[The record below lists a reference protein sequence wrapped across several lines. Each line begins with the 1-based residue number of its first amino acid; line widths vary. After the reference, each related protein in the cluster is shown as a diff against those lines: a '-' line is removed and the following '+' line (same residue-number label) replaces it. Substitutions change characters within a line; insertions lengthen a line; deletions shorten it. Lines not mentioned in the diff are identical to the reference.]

1 MKTPSGF
8 LFWKGNMIQKPKG
21 TKDIYGTDQDIY
33 ESIFKCFEKLA
44 KSYNFHKISTPIFES
59 LALFRETSGEFS
71 DIFTKELYSFK
82 DLSNRELA
90 LRPEGTAP
98 IGRAIIENKLL
109 TNKLLNKL
117 FYVGPMFRYEKPQ
130 KGRLRQ
136 FYQIGVELIGDNYLY
151 STIEIIQLASNFLNQ
166 LGINDCILKINNIGT
181 KSERQLFEKSLTKYF
196 EENKKNLSELSIS
209 RIQSN
214 PLRILDDKIDSQKQV
229 VINAPKIEEFLS
241 SESKES
247 FKNILSLLTEFGI
260 SFQVDPALVRGLNY
274 YTNVVF
280 EFESHSQ
287 SLGSKS
293 TIIGGGCY
301 DNLINNSSQNIFG
314 VGFGVGVERIF
325 EILKDYN
332 EIKEKSIDVYF
343 LISNQD
349 EFLKLFPL
357 ICELRNN
364 NIIVDFNK
372 KFNKSQKL
380 YSEALYFKPKQ
391 IVYYEQ
397 SGNKKLNIITIKQM
411 SNNVKIEVD
420 INEAVKSILKG
431 KTNENK

>member
-8 LFWKGNMIQKPKG
+8 LFWKEDMIQKPKG

-33 ESIFKCFEKLA
+33 ESIFNCFEKLA

-59 LALFRETSGEFS
+59 LALFRDTSGESS
-71 DIFTKELYSFK
+71 DIVTKELYSFK

-90 LRPEGTAP
+90 LRPEGTASV
-98 IGRAIIENKLL
+98 GRAIVENKLL

-136 FYQIGVELIGDNYLY
+136 FYQIGVELIGDNYIY
-151 STIEIIQLASNFLNQ
+151 STIEIIQLANNFLNQ
-166 LGINDCILKINNIGT
+166 LGINDCVLKINNIGT
-181 KSERQLFEKSLTKYF
+181 KEERQLYEKSLSKYF
-196 EENKKNLSELSIS
+196 EKNKNSLSELSIS
-209 RIQSN
+209 RIKLN
-214 PLRILDDKIDSQKQV
+214 PLRILDDKIDSKKEIV
-229 VINAPKIEEFLS
+229 LKAPKIQEFLS
-241 SESKES
+241 KKSKES
-247 FKNILSLLTEFGI
+247 FETLLSLLTSFKI
-260 SFQVDPALVRGLNY
+260 SYEVDPVLVRGLNY

-280 EFESHSQ
+280 EFESNSK
-287 SLGSKS
+287 SLGAKS

-301 DNLINNSSQNIFG
+301 DNLIKNSPQDIFG

-325 EILKDYN
+325 EILKDVN
-332 EIKEKSIDVYF
+332 KEINKTIDVYF
-343 LISNQD
+343 MINNHE
-349 EFLKLFPL
+349 EFSSMFPL

-372 KFNKSQKL
+372 KFNKPQKI

-391 IVYYEQ
+391 IVYFEQ
-397 SGNKKLNIITIKQM
+397 LENKAPNLITIKQM
-411 SNNVKIEVD
+411 SNNV
-420 INEAVKSILKG
+420 
-431 KTNENK
+431 